1 MKKMIFTLFLT
12 VAFVCT
18 FATAV
23 SAEEYTIKKGD
34 TLWEISQKYNV
45 TVDQLKS
52 WNGLNSNIIYPAQTL
67 TVSGSKESSPSDSSN
82 TYTVR
87 SGDTLWGIA
96 NKTGT
101 TTSQLMKGNNL
112 SSTTIYPGQTL
123 ATTKGVV
130 SSQGTSTQSTSSAT
144 PKAKTTSA
152 PKKSSGV
159 VKQFTA
165 EATAYTAF
173 CNGCSGV
180 TATGIDLRAN
190 PNQKVIAVDP
200 NVIPL
205 GSTVYVEGY
214 GTAIAGDTG
223 GAINGN
229 RIDVFIPN
237 RSEALKF
244 GRRSVTVQ
252 VLN

>member
-23 SAEEYTIKKGD
+23 SAEQYTIQKGD
-34 TLWEISQKYNV
+34 TLWGIAQKYNV

-52 WNGLNSNIIYPAQTL
+52 WNGLQSNIIYPAQTL
-67 TVSGSKESSPSDSSN
+67 TISGTKEASTSDSSH
-82 TYTVR
+82 TYTVQ
-87 SGDTLWGIA
+87 SGDTLWEIA

-101 TTSQLMKGNNL
+101 TSSLLMKMNNL

-123 ATTKGVV
+123 STKGVA
-130 SSQGTSTQSTSSAT
+130 SSQGSSTQSTSSET
-144 PKAKTTSA
+144 PKAKTTSS
-152 PKKSSGV
+152 PKKNNSV

-165 EATAYTAF
+165 EATAYTAY

-237 RSEALKF
+237 RNEALNF